1 MTEEHA
7 IQNRIRAALS
17 PTCAIFR
24 TNSGDF
30 WQGDRVYS
38 NEYKQYVLIN
48 LRKIEG
54 LPNGFSDLCGVRKSD
69 GKAVFVEVKT
79 KHGRASE
86 NQKNFLKQMQSCGAI
101 AGVCRSVDDAL
112 RLIGVIPD
120 DR

>member
-1 MTEEHA
+1 MTPEHI

-54 LPNGFSDLCGVRKSD
+54 LPNGFSDLCGVQKSD
-69 GKAVFVEVKT
+69 GRAVFIEVKT
-79 KHGRASE
+79 PRGRVSE
-86 NQKNFLKQMQSCGAI
+86 NQKNFLKQMQQYGAI
-101 AGVCRSVDDAL
+101 AGVCRSETDAFIL
-112 RLIGVIPD
+112 LGIEY

>member
-1 MTEEHA
+1 MTPEHI
-7 IQNRIRAALS
+7 IQNHIRVALS

-86 NQKNFLKQMQSCGAI
+86 NQKNFLKQMQNCGAI
-101 AGVCRSVDDAL
+101 AGVCRSVEDAL

-120 DR
+120 DQ